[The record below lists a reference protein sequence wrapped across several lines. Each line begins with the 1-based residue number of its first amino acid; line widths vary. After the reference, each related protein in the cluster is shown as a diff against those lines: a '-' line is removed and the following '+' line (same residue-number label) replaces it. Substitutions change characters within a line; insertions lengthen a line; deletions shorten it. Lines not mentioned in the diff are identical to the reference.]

1 MKLSP
6 RAYSGQRYFGVAVLQ
21 LSPGVG
27 TSHTVVAH
35 SLTVYEADK
44 QALAA
49 EGQSSYVA
57 NNLILANKPVS
68 GWVNSLVAALLLLV
82 GFSRCYSE
90 RY

>member
-1 MKLSP
+1 VKLSP

-21 LSPGVG
+21 LSLGVG

-35 SLTVYEADK
+35 SLIVQTVYEADK

-57 NNLILANKPVS
+57 NNLILANKPVG
-68 GWVNSLVAALLLLV
+68 GWGNSLVGALLLLV
-82 GFSRCYSE
+82 GF
-90 RY
+90 